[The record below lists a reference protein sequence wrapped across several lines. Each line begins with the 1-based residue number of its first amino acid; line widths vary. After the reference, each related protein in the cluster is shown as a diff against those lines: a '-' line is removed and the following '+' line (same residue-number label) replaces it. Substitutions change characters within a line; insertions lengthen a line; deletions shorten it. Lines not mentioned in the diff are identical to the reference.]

1 LKSHEIILLTHLCQ
15 LKSNPHSEICT
26 KFKSIQM
33 KLVVFG
39 ATGFSGK
46 VILAEALSKGHEV
59 TVLVRDAS
67 RITLHHENLRV
78 LEGNVLEPNAVS
90 NALLHQQV
98 VIQCLGIGGKGDGK
112 PNFLVSDATQI
123 IVDEMQKSNVKRL
136 VAMSNVGAGNSIAF
150 LPRFFARIIL
160 PYFMKWLKVIIDDK
174 NRMEAII
181 MNSPLDWTIVRC
193 PNITDKPARNFCHAT
208 LDGRD
213 LKLSI
218 TLGDMATFI
227 VNQITDLSFSR
238 QAPSISN

>member
-1 LKSHEIILLTHLCQ
+1 
-15 LKSNPHSEICT
+15 
-26 KFKSIQM
+26 M
-33 KLVVFG
+33 KVVIFG
-39 ATGFSGK
+39 ATGFSGQA
-46 VILAEALSKGHEV
+46 ILAEALQQGHEV

-78 LEGNVLEPNAVS
+78 IEGNVLEPKGVS

-112 PNFLVSDATQI
+112 PNSFVSDATQI
-123 IVDEMQKSNVKRL
+123 IVNEMQKSNVNRL
-136 VAMSNVGAGNSIAF
+136 IAMSNVEAGNSIAF
-150 LPRFFARIIL
+150 LPRFFTRIIL
-160 PYFMKWLKVIIDDK
+160 PIFMKWLKVIIDDK
-174 NRMEAII
+174 NRMESII

-193 PNITDKPARNFCHAT
+193 PNITDKPARRFCHAT

-218 TLGDMATFI
+218 TLGDMVAFI
-227 VNQITDLSFSR
+227 VKQITDLSYSR